1 MNVAINEDR
10 KLENGSETLT
20 SESSEVEAYS
30 YDECLELLG
39 GFGRFQWFV
48 TITLILSFMTGG
60 QIVYGITFLT
70 ALP

>member
-10 KLENGSETLT
+10 KPEDR
-20 SESSEVEAYS
+20 SESLDSESQEVEAYS

-39 GFGRFQWFV
+39 GFGHFQWFV

-70 ALP
+70 TLP